1 MTHGAAGT
9 PPAACLASRRML
21 SSISEI
27 AQGIPALISVGDPET
42 LVASLGYLAV
52 FLLVMGDGVIPIFP
66 GETSIVV
73 AAVFAANGDLNIW
86 LVIVAGA
93 LGAVAGDSIAFW
105 IGRGGGPWMRHQT
118 GRMVGHERVEVAE
131 HMVHRQGDILVFTQ
145 RFITILRLAI
155 NIVLGAGTI
164 AYRRYLAIDTVAAFV
179 WAAQG
184 ALIGYVSGKLFPG
197 KTWVAVVVALMVAGV
212 LIGIIVLR
220 ERRRIVRERRL
231 MNPEGS
237 GS

>member
-1 MTHGAAGT
+1 M
-9 PPAACLASRRML
+9 
-21 SSISEI
+21 ISWIEER
-27 AQGIPALISVGDPET
+27 GGSLPALLSVGDPEA

-52 FLLVMGDGVIPIFP
+52 FLLVAGDGVVPIFP

-105 IGRGGGPWMRHQT
+105 IGRGGGPWMRAKAS
-118 GRMVGHERVEVAE
+118 RMVGEDRVAVAE

-155 NIVLGAGTI
+155 NIVLGAGAI
-164 AYRRYLAIDTVAAFV
+164 AYKRYLAIDTAAAFV

-197 KTWVAVVVALMVAGV
+197 ETWLAVVVALVIAGM
-212 LIGIIVLR
+212 LIGVIVLR
-220 ERRRIVRERRL
+220 ERRRIVRERQL
-231 MNPEGS
+231 MDDEQAGAD
-237 GS
+237 GA

>member
-1 MTHGAAGT
+1 MIPWLG
-9 PPAACLASRRML
+9 
-21 SSISEI
+21 EI
-27 AQGIPALISVGDPET
+27 AQGIPAILSVGDPET

-105 IGRGGGPWMRHQT
+105 MGRGGGPWMRKHL
-118 GRMVGHERVEVAE
+118 GRAVGPDRVAVAE
-131 HMVHRQGDILVFTQ
+131 HMVHRQGDLLVFTQ

-164 AYRRYLAIDTVAAFV
+164 AYRRYLAIDTAAAFV
-179 WAAQG
+179 WSAQG

-197 KTWVAVVVALMVAGV
+197 ETWIAVVVALSVAAV

-220 ERRRIVRERRL
+220 ERRRIVRERR
-231 MNPEGS
+231 MMEQEGA
-237 GS
+237 GPLAP

>member
-1 MTHGAAGT
+1 MFNWFAEQAQAL
-9 PPAACLASRRML
+9 PA
-21 SSISEI
+21 I
-27 AQGIPALISVGDPET
+27 ISVGDPET

-105 IGRGGGPWMRHQT
+105 IGRGGGPWMRKHL
-118 GRMVGHERVEVAE
+118 GRAVGPDRVEVAE

-155 NIVLGAGTI
+155 NIVLGAGKI
-164 AYRRYLAIDTVAAFV
+164 AYKRYLAIDTAAAFV
-179 WAAQG
+179 WSAQG
-184 ALIGYVSGKLFPG
+184 AAIGYVSGKLFPG
-197 KTWVAVVVALMVAGV
+197 ETWLAVVVALAIAAV

-220 ERRRIVRERRL
+220 ERRRIVRERK
-231 MNPEGS
+231 MIDQETAGA
-237 GS
+237 

>member
-1 MTHGAAGT
+1 MLAWIEEGAVG
-9 PPAACLASRRML
+9 L
-21 SSISEI
+21 
-27 AQGIPALISVGDPET
+27 PALLSVGDPQA

-52 FLLVMGDGVIPIFP
+52 FLLVAGDGVVPIFP

-105 IGRGGGPWMRHQT
+105 IGRGGGPWMRT
-118 GRMVGHERVEVAE
+118 RASRMVGEERMAVAE

-164 AYRRYLAIDTVAAFV
+164 AYRRYLAIDTAAAFL

-184 ALIGYVSGKLFPG
+184 ALIGYLSGKIFPG
-197 KTWVAVVVALMVAGV
+197 ETWLAVVVALVIAGI

-220 ERRRIVRERRL
+220 ERRRIVRERQMRDDGRAGA
-231 MNPEGS
+231 EET
-237 GS
+237 

>member
-1 MTHGAAGT
+1 
-9 PPAACLASRRML
+9 ML
-21 SSISEI
+21 TWLGEK
-27 AQGIPALISVGDPET
+27 AQGIPAIISVGDPET

-105 IGRGGGPWMRHQT
+105 IGRGGGPWMRKHL
-118 GRMVGHERVEVAE
+118 GRAVGPDRVQVAE

-164 AYRRYLAIDTVAAFV
+164 AYRRYLAIDTAAAFV
-179 WAAQG
+179 WSAQG
-184 ALIGYVSGKLFPG
+184 AAIGYVSGKLFPG
-197 KTWVAVVVALMVAGV
+197 ETWLAVVVALAIAAV
-212 LIGIIVLR
+212 LIGVIVLR
-220 ERRRIVRERRL
+220 ERRRIVRERR
-231 MNPEGS
+231 MIDEETAGA
-237 GS
+237 

>member
-1 MTHGAAGT
+1 
-9 PPAACLASRRML
+9 ML
-21 SSISEI
+21 DWFAEK
-27 AQGIPALISVGDPET
+27 AQGVPAIISVGDPET

-105 IGRGGGPWMRHQT
+105 IGRGGGPWMRRHL
-118 GRMVGHERVEVAE
+118 GRAVGPDRVAVAE
-131 HMVHRQGDILVFTQ
+131 HMVHRQGDLLVFTQ

-155 NIVLGAGTI
+155 NIVLGAGAI
-164 AYRRYLAIDTVAAFV
+164 AYRRYLAIDTAAAFV
-179 WAAQG
+179 WSAQG
-184 ALIGYVSGKLFPG
+184 AAIGYVSGKLFPG
-197 KTWVAVVVALMVAGV
+197 ETWLAVVVALGVAAV

-220 ERRRIVRERRL
+220 ERRRIVRERK
-231 MNPEGS
+231 MMDEETAGA
-237 GS
+237 

>member
-1 MTHGAAGT
+1 
-9 PPAACLASRRML
+9 
-21 SSISEI
+21 
-27 AQGIPALISVGDPET
+27 
-42 LVASLGYLAV
+42 
-52 FLLVMGDGVIPIFP
+52 
-66 GETSIVV
+66 
-73 AAVFAANGDLNIW
+73 
-86 LVIVAGA
+86 
-93 LGAVAGDSIAFW
+93 
-105 IGRGGGPWMRHQT
+105 MRHQT

-197 KTWVAVVVALMVAGV
+197 KTWIAVVVALMVAGV

-231 MNPEGS
+231 MNVEGA

>member
-1 MTHGAAGT
+1 M
-9 PPAACLASRRML
+9 LAWIEQRAEGL
-21 SSISEI
+21 
-27 AQGIPALISVGDPET
+27 PALLSVGDPEA
-42 LVASLGYLAV
+42 LVATLGYLAV

-105 IGRGGGPWMRHQT
+105 IGRGGGSWMRRHL
-118 GRMVGHERVEVAE
+118 GRAVGADRVAVAE
-131 HMVHRQGDILVFTQ
+131 HMVHRQGDLLVFTQ

-164 AYRRYLAIDTVAAFV
+164 AYRRYLAIDTAAAFV

-197 KTWVAVVVALMVAGV
+197 ETWLAVVVALVIAGI
-212 LIGIIVLR
+212 LIGVIVLR
-220 ERRRIVRERRL
+220 ERRRIMRERR
-231 MNPEGS
+231 MMDQETPGI
-237 GS
+237 

>member
-1 MTHGAAGT
+1 M
-9 PPAACLASRRML
+9 
-21 SSISEI
+21 ISWIEER
-27 AQGIPALISVGDPET
+27 GGSLPALVSVGDPEA

-52 FLLVMGDGVIPIFP
+52 FLLVAGDGVVPIFP

-105 IGRGGGPWMRHQT
+105 IGRGGGPWMRAKAS
-118 GRMVGHERVEVAE
+118 RMVGEDRVAVAE

-155 NIVLGAGTI
+155 NIVLGAGAI
-164 AYRRYLAIDTVAAFV
+164 AYKRYLAIDTAAAFV

-197 KTWVAVVVALMVAGV
+197 ETWLAVVVALVIAGI
-212 LIGIIVLR
+212 LIGVIVLR
-220 ERRRIVRERRL
+220 ERRRIVRERR
-231 MNPEGS
+231 MMDDEQAGA
-237 GS
+237 GGA

>member
-1 MTHGAAGT
+1 M
-9 PPAACLASRRML
+9 
-21 SSISEI
+21 ISWIEER
-27 AQGIPALISVGDPET
+27 GGSLPALLSVGDPEA

-52 FLLVMGDGVIPIFP
+52 FLLVAGDGVVPIFP

-105 IGRGGGPWMRHQT
+105 IGRGGGPWMRAKAS
-118 GRMVGHERVEVAE
+118 RMVGEDRVAVAE

-164 AYRRYLAIDTVAAFV
+164 AYKRYLAIDTAAAFV

-197 KTWVAVVVALMVAGV
+197 ETWLAVVVALVIAGM
-212 LIGIIVLR
+212 LIGVIVLR
-220 ERRRIVRERRL
+220 ERRRIVRERQL
-231 MNPEGS
+231 MDDEQAGAD
-237 GS
+237 GA

>member
-1 MTHGAAGT
+1 MISWIEERAGS
-9 PPAACLASRRML
+9 L
-21 SSISEI
+21 
-27 AQGIPALISVGDPET
+27 PALLSVGDPEA

-52 FLLVMGDGVIPIFP
+52 FLLVAGDGVVPIFP

-86 LVIVAGA
+86 LVIIAGA
-93 LGAVAGDSIAFW
+93 LGAVVGDSIAFW
-105 IGRGGGPWMRHQT
+105 IGRGGGPWMRAKAS
-118 GRMVGHERVEVAE
+118 RMVGEERVAVAE

-164 AYRRYLAIDTVAAFV
+164 AYKRYLTIDTAAAFV
-179 WAAQG
+179 WSAQG

-197 KTWVAVVVALMVAGV
+197 ETWLAVVVALVIAGI
-212 LIGIIVLR
+212 LIGVDVLR
-220 ERRRIVRERRL
+220 ERRRIVPGRAL
-231 MNPEGS
+231 MDDEQAGA
-237 GS
+237 GGA